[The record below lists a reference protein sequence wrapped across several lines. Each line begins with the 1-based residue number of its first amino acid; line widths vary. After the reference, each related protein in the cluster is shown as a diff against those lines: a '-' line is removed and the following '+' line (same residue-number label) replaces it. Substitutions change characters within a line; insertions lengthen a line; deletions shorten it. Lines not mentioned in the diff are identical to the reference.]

1 VRSRQPPQ
9 RAVWVSVERR
19 VREGSTAK
27 LLCVDYAARPPAR
40 AHDCGAERDGA
51 PRRTTGGA
59 EVAQRQAHAPEAG
72 RHVDGEDAEVGAPLV
87 VLRWPSGRLMP
98 PKPGVTWMAKMLR
111 WAHHWWC

>member
-59 EVAQRQAHAPEAG
+59 EV
-72 RHVDGEDAEVGAPLV
+72 GAPLV